1 MNNLVVIESPF
12 NLGLKEL
19 TPGKPPGVN
28 KLPQWLKQHGLYE
41 ALSPTQII
49 DIPAPP
55 YSMHIDA
62 ETGVRNA
69 DAIVSYSKNLALTVQ
84 DTLAKN
90 NFPLVIGGDCSILIG
105 CMLGAKKQGK
115 YALFFMDGHTDY
127 VTTQFSATKA
137 AAGMDLA
144 LVTGNGADKITNIDG
159 LKPYVN
165 EADALAFGNRCED
178 REYVE
183 LILNSG
189 IAYFSLKHIRQIG
202 IKTITADFIAQAKLK
217 NLDGIWIHLDVDVL
231 DNDIMP
237 CVDSPQQGGLSY
249 SELNETLAA
258 LFKSGLVS
266 GMDITILDPDLDENG
281 AYAGRFVK
289 EIAKVFNARQGG

>member
-1 MNNLVVIESPF
+1 L
-12 NLGLKEL
+12 
-19 TPGKPPGVN
+19 
-28 KLPQWLKQHGLYE
+28 Q
-41 ALSPTQII
+41 
-49 DIPAPP
+49 
-55 YSMHIDA
+55 HIDRLHA
-62 ETGVRNA
+62 W
-69 DAIVSYSKNLALTVQ
+69 
-84 DTLAKN
+84 
-90 NFPLVIGGDCSILIG
+90 C
-105 CMLGAKKQGK
+105 KKQGK

-127 VTTQFSATKA
+127 VPTQFSATKA

-144 LVTGNGADKITNIDG
+144 LVTGNGADKITNIGG

-165 EADALAFGNRCED
+165 EAEALAFGNRCED

-289 EIAKVFNARQGG
+289 EIAKIFKS